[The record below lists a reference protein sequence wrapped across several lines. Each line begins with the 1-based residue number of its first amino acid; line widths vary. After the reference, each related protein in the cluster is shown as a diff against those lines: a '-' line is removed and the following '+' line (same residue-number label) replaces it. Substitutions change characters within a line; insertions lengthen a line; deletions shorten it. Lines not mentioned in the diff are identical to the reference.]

1 MENEKVFLA
10 GFGMTDIT
18 PLDSVPMASYGDD
31 MRRFSEGQFTPL
43 EARAIALTDENG
55 DSLILATG
63 DLSWCPS
70 YLGSQIKEILEK
82 DLGIPQDHIILSGTH
97 THASVST
104 GLKEVPSV
112 AAYHPRYVNG
122 MVEAVKLAMAD
133 RKPAEVYVGS
143 AISERMNFVRRYIM
157 DDGSLCG
164 DNAYGTG
171 TVLNG
176 HETAADPELQMM
188 RIARTDAKD
197 ILVVNFQAHPH
208 LEGKTKM
215 LSYQTVG
222 AFRAQA
228 DERFGVHCLYWNG
241 AAGNMNTG
249 SRIKKETR
257 TRDRDTWAR
266 IMVDYAEKAM
276 KHLYKVKTGPIK
288 VADVVFSAK
297 TNHNF
302 DHMVEQAKDV
312 QQYFRDGH
320 TAHETA
326 EYAWQYGINSYY
338 HANRII
344 ANSQTEPT
352 RDMYLCAFSFGD
364 VGGVV
369 LPYEMFD
376 VTGMYIKRNSPLR
389 KTFIVGYS
397 WPAYCGYIPTEMGFQ
412 NGGYE
417 ADNCTFAPGTAEEMA
432 DQYLTLL
439 GKMCEE

>member
-1 MENEKVFLA
+1 MSSSFLA
-10 GFGMTDIT
+10 GFGLADIT
-18 PLDSVPMASYGDD
+18 PQDSVPMASYGDD
-31 MRRFSEGQFTPL
+31 LRRFSEGCFTPL

-55 DSLILATG
+55 VSLIMITG
-63 DLSWCPS
+63 DLSWCPNA
-70 YLGSQIKEILEK
+70 LGCEIKKTLEK
-82 DLGIPQDHIILSGTH
+82 ELGIAQDHIILSGTH
-97 THASVST
+97 THASVAT
-104 GLKEVPSV
+104 HHVHLPEILR
-112 AAYHPRYVNG
+112 YHEHYISG
-122 MVEAVKLAMAD
+122 MVEAAKLAMAD
-133 RKPAEVYVGS
+133 RKPAEFYVGS
-143 AISERMNFVRRYIM
+143 VISERMNFVRRYIM

-188 RIARTDAKD
+188 RIVREGGKD

-241 AAGNMNTG
+241 AAGNMNTH

-257 TRDRDTWAR
+257 TRDRDEWAR

-288 VADVVFSAK
+288 VADVVYAAK
-297 TNHNF
+297 TNHNY
-302 DHMVEQAKDV
+302 DHLVEQAKKV
-312 QQYFRDGH
+312 QQYFKDGH
-320 TAHETA
+320 TAQETA
-326 EYAWQYGINSYY
+326 EYAWQFGINSYY
-338 HANRII
+338 HASRIV
-344 ANSQTEPT
+344 ANANTEPT
-352 RDMYLCAFSFGD
+352 RDMYLYAFSFGD

-397 WPAYCGYIPTEMGFQ
+397 WPSYCGYIPTEMGFQ

-417 ADNCTFAPGTAEEMA
+417 ADNCTFAPGTAEGMA
-432 DQYLTLL
+432 DHYLQLL
-439 GKMCEE
+439 AKISE